1 MNISTRK
8 MSYEEWKEQR
18 RKGIGGSD
26 ASAIAGLNKWKA
38 PIRVYLE
45 KIGEFKDN
53 EQNEAMYW
61 GSKMEDLIAKEY
73 SERTGDYVE
82 RRNFILI
89 HPDHEWMI
97 ANLDR
102 VIYPNDDS
110 KGPGVLECKNVSEY
124 RKDEWKDDEVPPEA
138 YCQLMHYLAVTGYE
152 WGVIAALIGGNKF
165 IWKEF
170 ERDEEFINS
179 LIALEADFWK
189 RVEDRNPPPMDESE
203 DSKDI
208 LKLLYPES
216 VPDSSIQ
223 LPEDIRDTMLDWIR
237 LKEEIKELELQKDER
252 ENQIKALLGENEKGY
267 LGNLC
272 ATWPS
277 STSKRCDT
285 TALKKARPDVYEE
298 FSKEIVSRRFNIKEV
313 EPRETI

>member
-1 MNISTRK
+1 MKISTRK

-26 ASAIAGLNKWKA
+26 AGVVAGLNKWKA
-38 PIRVYLE
+38 PIRLYLE
-45 KIGEFKDN
+45 KIGEFQDE

-61 GSKMEDLIAKEY
+61 GNKMEDLVAKEY
-73 SERTGDYVE
+73 SERTGNYVE

-89 HPDHEWMI
+89 HPEHDWMI

-124 RKDEWKDDEVPPEA
+124 RKEEWKDDEVPPEA
-138 YCQLMHYLAVTGYE
+138 YCQLMHYLAVTGYQ
-152 WGVIAALIGGNKF
+152 WGVIAALVGGNKF
-165 IWKEF
+165 VWKEF
-170 ERDEEFINS
+170 VRDEDFINS
-179 LIALEADFWK
+179 LISIESEFWK

-223 LPEDIRDTMLDWIR
+223 LPEDIRDTLLDWMR
-237 LKEEIKELELQKDER
+237 LKKEIKELDLQKDER
-252 ENQIKALLGENEKGY
+252 ENRIKALLGENEKGY

-272 ATWPS
+272 VTWP
-277 STSKRCDT
+277 TYRSKRFDS
-285 TALKKARPDVYEE
+285 TAVKKARPEIYQE
-298 FSKEIVSRRFNIKEV
+298 FTKEVVSRRFDIKEV
-313 EPRETI
+313 EASENV

>member
-1 MNISTRK
+1 MKISTRK

-26 ASAIAGLNKWKA
+26 AGVVAGLNKWKS
-38 PIRVYLE
+38 PIRLYLE
-45 KIGEFKDN
+45 KIGEFKDE

-61 GSKMEDLIAKEY
+61 GNKMEDLVAKEY
-73 SERTGDYVE
+73 SERTGNYVE

-89 HPDHEWMI
+89 HPEHDWMI

-152 WGVIAALIGGNKF
+152 WGVIAALVGGNKF
-165 IWKEF
+165 VWKEF
-170 ERDEEFINS
+170 ERDEDFINS
-179 LIALEADFWK
+179 LISIESEFWK

-223 LPEDIRDTMLDWIR
+223 LPEDIHDTLLDWMR
-237 LKEEIKELELQKDER
+237 LKKEIKELDLQKDER
-252 ENQIKALLGENEKGY
+252 ENRIKALLGENEKGY

-272 ATWPS
+272 VTWP
-277 STSKRCDT
+277 TYRSKRFDS
-285 TALKKARPDVYEE
+285 TAVKKARPEIYQE
-298 FSKEIVSRRFNIKEV
+298 FTKEVVSRRFDIKEV
-313 EPRETI
+313 EASETI